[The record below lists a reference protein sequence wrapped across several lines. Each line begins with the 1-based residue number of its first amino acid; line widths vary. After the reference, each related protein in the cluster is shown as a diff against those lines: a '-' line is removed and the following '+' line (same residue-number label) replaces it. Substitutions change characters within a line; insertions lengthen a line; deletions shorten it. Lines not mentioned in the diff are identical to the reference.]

1 MKPSIFNA
9 AICAGITGILC
20 LGVVG
25 CGRASQAGS
34 SSASASVTAQDAASS
49 QSSVDTAGDH
59 KSEPLSYT
67 NADLGLEAVF
77 PQSFANTSYDSMLST
92 GEELAMCVG
101 NGSDQQIVIINRDM
115 SAVSDVDSVSA
126 WVDAYSM
133 KLKEVL
139 EDNDVQVSIEYDKGT
154 LGGVP
159 CYILYAT
166 YVVEGE
172 VSYHEYF
179 FFEAPAKQGKAQ
191 GLNINLHAPT
201 EDALVALEN
210 CFHALGEGE

>member
-1 MKPSIFNA
+1 MKSSIQRV
-9 AICAGITGILC
+9 AICAGMAGVLS
-20 LGVVG
+20 LGMLG
-25 CGRASQAGS
+25 CVRAPQASS
-34 SSASASVTAQDAASS
+34 SSASVSATNQDVTSAQSANDSASDR
-49 QSSVDTAGDH
+49 

-67 NADLGLEAVF
+67 NTDLGLEAIF

-115 SAVSDVDSVSA
+115 SAVSEVDSVPT
-126 WVDAYSM
+126 WVDAYAS
-133 KLKEVL
+133 KLREVL
-139 EDNDVQVSIEYDKGT
+139 EDNDVKVSINFDKGT

-166 YVVEGE
+166 YVLEEE

-179 FFEAPAKQGKAQ
+179 FFEAPAKEGKAQ

-201 EDALVALEN
+201 EEALTSLEN
-210 CFHALGEGE
+210 CFHALEEGE